1 MEHYILIAIMLM
13 VSWAAM
19 GYLGWNRARAW
30 KNPETVGTLRIY
42 TGDPDGVYMTLE
54 SYVVP
59 EYIMTQKVVT
69 LSVDVT
75 DVSQN

>member
-1 MEHYILIAIMLM
+1 MDMLISAIAGAVAGFLGFWIGWFIHKNNKSEPIGIL
-13 VSWAAM
+13 
-19 GYLGWNRARAW
+19 N
-30 KNPETVGTLRIY
+30 IY

-54 SYVVP
+54 SYVTP
-59 EYIMTQKVVT
+59 EYIMTQKEVT

>member
-1 MEHYILIAIMLM
+1 MDQIVACVAMLICW
-13 VSWAAM
+13 V
-19 GYLGWNRARAW
+19 LGIAVGLTYA
-30 KNPETVGTLRIY
+30 KYKQKEQPIGTLRIY

-54 SYVVP
+54 SYVIP
-59 EYIMTQKVVT
+59 EYIMTQKEVT

>member
-1 MEHYILIAIMLM
+1 MESTIVGIILGSIAGLIGF
-13 VSWAAM
+13 WI
-19 GYLGWNRARAW
+19 GWFAHQNN
-30 KNPETVGTLRIY
+30 KQETVGTLRIY

-54 SYVVP
+54 SYVTP
-59 EYIMTQKVVT
+59 EYIMTQKEVT

>member
-1 MEHYILIAIMLM
+1 MDMLISVIVGA
-13 VSWAAM
+13 VA
-19 GYLGWNRARAW
+19 GFLGFWIGW
-30 KNPETVGTLRIY
+30 FTHKKNNKSEPIGVLNIY

-54 SYVVP
+54 SYVIP
-59 EYIMTQKVVT
+59 EYIMTQKEVT

>member
-1 MEHYILIAIMLM
+1 MDSLISVIAGA
-13 VSWAAM
+13 VA
-19 GYLGWNRARAW
+19 GVLGFGIGWFIHK
-30 KNPETVGTLRIY
+30 KNNKSEPIGTLNIY

-54 SYVVP
+54 SYVTP
-59 EYIMTQKVVT
+59 EYIMTQKEIT

>member
-1 MEHYILIAIMLM
+1 MDQIMTFVIALLCWILGILVGRCSMDK
-13 VSWAAM
+13 
-19 GYLGWNRARAW
+19 YKNR
-30 KNPETVGTLRIY
+30 ETVGTLRIY

-54 SYVVP
+54 SYVTP
-59 EYIMTQKVVT
+59 EYIMTQKEVT

>member
-1 MEHYILIAIMLM
+1 MEHYILMVIMLI

-19 GYLGWNRARAW
+19 CYLGWNRARAW
-30 KNPETVGTLRIY
+30 NKPETVGTLRIY

-54 SYVVP
+54 SYVTP
-59 EYIMTQKVVT
+59 EYIMTQKEVT

-75 DVSQN
+75 DVSQK

>member
-1 MEHYILIAIMLM
+1 MDQIVACVAMLICW
-13 VSWAAM
+13 V
-19 GYLGWNRARAW
+19 LGIIVGRCSMAKYKTREA
-30 KNPETVGTLRIY
+30 VGTLRIY

-54 SYVVP
+54 SYVIP
-59 EYIMTQKVVT
+59 EYIMTQKEVT